1 MINSIITFSI
11 RNKLVI
17 GLFVLGLIFW
27 GGYSLRQLPIDA
39 LPDITSNQVQVITQS
54 PALATSEVE
63 KFITYPLEI
72 SLRTIPNVKD
82 IRSVSRMGLSII
94 TVVFEDE
101 VATEVT
107 RQQVAEKLKAAE
119 PYLLQ
124 GAGVPE
130 MAPITT
136 GLGEFFQY
144 TLEVDPAFK
153 DQYSLA
159 DLRTYQDWLIKRQL
173 LGIKGVVEVSS
184 FGGDLKQYEVAVNPE
199 RLRAM
204 NVSVNQ
210 VFKAIQINNSNSGG
224 SYLEKGTDAY
234 FIRSEGMLTS
244 LEDIE
249 NTVVAQRGEAGLPIL
264 VKDVAKVGFGKAV
277 RYGAMTRNGEGEAVG
292 GVMLLLKGANANQVV
307 QDVKVQ
313 MEIIGKTLPQGI
325 KIVPYLDRSV
335 LIGRSINTVEKNLIE
350 GGLIVVFILVLL
362 LGNWRA
368 GLIVASV
375 IPLCLLF
382 AFALMHIFGVS
393 ANLMSLGAIDFGLIV
408 DGAVIIVESII
419 HRLHSHRK
427 GEELSQQAMDEEV
440 GISAKAIFGSAAFG
454 VIIIL
459 IVYLPIMAL
468 GGIEGKMFRPMAQTV
483 SFAILGALILSLTY
497 VPMMSALFLDK
508 KISHEITIADRI
520 MGFLYRGYQPI
531 IHWALQQRKWV
542 VIGAFG
548 LFSASIALFMTLGG
562 EFIPE
567 LNEGDFA
574 VETLLPTNASL
585 SQSIKVNTAAQAML
599 LKKFPTEIKQV
610 VSRIGASEIPTDPMG
625 INSCDLIIQLKD
637 PSEWKNAETMEE
649 LEEKM
654 DAALDVYPEVNFEFT
669 QPIQMRFNELIA
681 GVKSDIAVKIFGED
695 LQELFDHAT
704 EASRYIR
711 SIDGVGDIKVQQIDG
726 IPQLVVKYNRVKMA
740 QYGLNVNEVNSAIKM
755 TFAGE
760 TAGIVMEGEKRF
772 DLVIRMD
779 SVHRQDI
786 QNLRE
791 LYIDLPSGSQI
802 PLQEVADVNYEN
814 APLEISRDNTHRRIT
829 IGINV
834 RGRDVESV
842 VADIQKAMKDK
853 IVLPAGYYVTYGGTF
868 ENLQAAKSRLA
879 LVVPIALAL
888 IFILLFFT
896 FQSFLEASIIYLA
909 IPLSA
914 IGGVVALWLRGM
926 PFSVSAGIGFIA
938 LFGVAVLN
946 GIVLLS
952 YFKQLADEGLGVE
965 ERLKKGLE
973 LRFRPVIMTAAVAS
987 LGFLP
992 MALSHSPGA
1001 EVQRPLA
1008 TVVIG
1013 GLITATF
1020 LTLVVIPVVYSLVMG
1035 RREQKLKA
1043 KGLGMIVL
1051 FILMSF
1057 SSTAS
1062 GLRTPDFGLSTSDYR
1077 LVTSDSRLSTKSRSD
1092 DPLTKSNSDDSPIST
1107 LYSPLSTLSLK
1118 ACLAQASQKNAL
1130 LATGLAD
1137 VKTAEA
1143 FINSGKELPKGT
1155 VDAQYG
1161 KTQTSTSQDYTLM
1174 FSQSIPWPTLLKAQ
1188 VKALTSAKV
1197 MSEKRLKI
1205 TQNLVASSVK
1215 FYYYQI
1221 LAQQKNLQFLASQD
1235 SLYTQM
1241 KRAATIKFEQGETN
1255 RLELM
1260 AAETRL
1266 REFQQKRIALEA
1278 DQKTAYQNLAYW
1290 INEPGE
1296 FEIEGKESLA
1306 MESGATG
1313 LDLSKNPTIEL
1324 LAEQVEHGKLLT
1336 AVERERLKPDV
1347 RIGMTNQSIENVGGQ
1362 NFIQAGLAIPIFGKG
1377 QKAKIASAKL
1387 QEEAFISQKIQAESA
1402 LQTDYKNAEAAV
1414 AKYRASLAYYTATA
1428 LPQAALLEKTALKS
1442 YQQGEIEYVEMLQNT
1457 QQAWQIRESYIRE
1470 VNAYNQAIIT
1480 RQTLIGNE

>member
-1 MINSIITFSI
+1 MLNLKIMINSIINFSI
-11 RNKLVI
+11 RNKLVV

-27 GGYSLRQLPIDA
+27 GGYSLSKLPIDA

-82 IRSVSRMGLSII
+82 IRSISRMGLSII

-144 TLEVDPAFK
+144 SLVVDPAFK
-153 DQYSLA
+153 DQYSLS

-184 FGGDLKQYEVAVNPE
+184 FGGNVKQYEVAVDPE

-204 NVSVNQ
+204 NVSVNE

-249 NTVVAQRGEAGLPIL
+249 NTVVSQRGEAGLPIL

-277 RYGAMTRNGEGEAVG
+277 RYGAMTRNGEGESVG
-292 GVMLLLKGANANQVV
+292 AVMLLLKGANANQVV

-313 MEIIGKTLPQGI
+313 LDIIGKTLPQGI
-325 KIVPYLDRSV
+325 HIVPYLDRSV
-335 LIGRSINTVEKNLIE
+335 LIGRAINTVEKNLIE
-350 GGLIVVFILVLL
+350 GGLIVVFILILL

-375 IPLCLLF
+375 IPLSLLF
-382 AFALMHIFGVS
+382 AFVMMHIFGVS

-427 GEELSQQAMDEEV
+427 GEELSQHAMDEEV

-483 SFAILGALILSLTY
+483 SFAIFGALVLSLTY
-497 VPMMSALFLDK
+497 VPMMTALFLNK
-508 KISHEITIADRI
+508 KISHDLTIADRI

-531 IHWALQQRKWV
+531 IHWALKQRKA
-542 VIGAFG
+542 VILGAFG
-548 LFSASIALFMTLGG
+548 LFSASIVLFMTLGG

-574 VETLLPTNASL
+574 VETILPTNASL
-585 SQSIKVNTAAQAML
+585 SQSIKVNTAAQDML
-599 LKKFPTEIKQV
+599 LKKFPTEINQV

-637 PSEWKNAETMEE
+637 PSEWKNAKTMEE

-654 DAALDVYPEVNFEFT
+654 DKELDAFPEVSFEFT

-711 SIDGVGDIKVQQIDG
+711 KIDGVGDIKVQQIDG

-772 DLVIRMD
+772 DLVVRMD

-842 VADIQKAMKDK
+842 VADIQKVMKNK
-853 IVLPAGYYVTYGGTF
+853 ITLPAGYYVTYGGTF

-888 IFILLFFT
+888 IFVLLFFT
-896 FQSFLEASIIYLA
+896 FQSFLEAAIIYLA

-952 YFKQLADEGLGVE
+952 YFKQLSEEGLGVE

-1020 LTLVVIPVVYSLVMG
+1020 LTLVVIPVVYSIVMG
-1035 RREQKLKA
+1035 RREQKQKA

-1051 FILMSF
+1051 FILLSF
-1057 SSTAS
+1057 STFAVTKTKSTKS
-1062 GLRTPDFGLSTSDYR
+1062 LSDDPLTTTQSTKSHRDDP
-1077 LVTSDSRLSTKSRSD
+1077 LTKTQSTKSRSD
-1092 DPLTKSNSDDSPIST
+1092 DPR
-1107 LYSPLSTLSLK
+1107 LSLK
-1118 ACLAQASQKNAL
+1118 ACLERASTRNAL
-1130 LATGLAD
+1130 LATGIAD

-1143 FINSGKELPKGT
+1143 FINSGKELPKST

-1161 KTQTSTSQDYTLM
+1161 KTQTSSSQDYTLM
-1174 FSQSIPWPTLLKAQ
+1174 ASQSIPWPTLLRAQ

-1197 MSEKRLKI
+1197 LSEKRLKI

-1221 LAQQKNLQFLASQD
+1221 LAQQKNLYFLQSQD

-1241 KRAATIKFEQGETN
+1241 KRAATIKFQQGETN

-1266 REFQQKRIALEA
+1266 REFQQKRIALES

-1290 INEPGE
+1290 INEPEE
-1296 FEIEGKESLA
+1296 FEIEGKESLT
-1306 MESGATG
+1306 MESGMNG
-1313 LDLSKNPTIEL
+1313 FDLSKNPTIEL
-1324 LAEQVEHGKLLT
+1324 LAEQVQHGKLLT
-1336 AVERERLKPDV
+1336 AVEQERLKPDL
-1347 RIGMTNQSIENVGGQ
+1347 RFGITSQSIEKVGGQ
-1362 NFIQAGLAIPIFGKG
+1362 NFVQAGLAIPIFMKG

-1387 QEEAFISQKIQAESA
+1387 QEEAFVSQKIQTESA

-1414 AKYRASLAYYTATA
+1414 AKYQASLVYYTTTA

-1457 QQAWQIRESYIRE
+1457 QQAWQIRESYIQE

-1480 RQTLIGNE
+1480 RQTIIGNE

>member
-1 MINSIITFSI
+1 MLNFKIMINSIISFSI
-11 RNKLVI
+11 RNKLVV
-17 GLFVLGLIFW
+17 GLFVLGLVFW
-27 GGYSLRQLPIDA
+27 GGYSLSKLPIDA

-184 FGGDLKQYEVAVNPE
+184 FGGNLKQYEVAVNPE

-249 NTVVAQRGEAGLPIL
+249 NTVVSSRGEAGLPIL

-313 MEIIGKTLPQGI
+313 LEIIGKTLPQGI
-325 KIVPYLDRSV
+325 HIVPYLDRSV
-335 LIGRSINTVEKNLIE
+335 LIGRAINTVEKNLIE

-362 LGNWRA
+362 LGNLRA

-427 GEELSQQAMDEEV
+427 GEELSQHAMDEEV

-497 VPMMSALFLDK
+497 VPMMSALFLSK

-520 MGFLYRGYQPI
+520 MGFLYGKYQPM
-531 IHWALQQRKWV
+531 IHWALQHKKGV
-542 VIGAFG
+542 ALGAFA
-548 LFSASIALFMTLGG
+548 LFTASIGLFMTLGG

-585 SQSIKVNTAAQAML
+585 SQSIQVNTAAQAML
-599 LKKFPTEIKQV
+599 MKQFPSEIKQV

-649 LEEKM
+649 LEAKM

-695 LQELFDHAT
+695 LQQLFDHAT

-711 SIDGVGDIKVQQIDG
+711 QIDGVGDIKVQQIDG

-740 QYGLNVNEVNSAIKM
+740 RYGLNVNEVNAAIKM

-772 DLVIRMD
+772 DLVVRMD

-791 LYIDLPSGSQI
+791 LYVDLPSGSQI
-802 PLQEVADVNYEN
+802 PLQEVADVSYEN

-842 VADIQKAMKDK
+842 VADIQKVMKDK

-888 IFILLFFT
+888 IFVLLFFT
-896 FQSFLEASIIYLA
+896 FQSFLEAAIIYLA

-914 IGGVVALWLRGM
+914 IGGIVALWLRGM

-952 YFKQLADEGLGVE
+952 FFKQLAEEGLSVE

-1020 LTLVVIPVVYSLVMG
+1020 LTLVVIPVVYSIVMG
-1035 RREQKLKA
+1035 RREAKLKA
-1043 KGLGMIVL
+1043 KGLGMIAL
-1051 FILMSF
+1051 FMFLSF
-1057 SSTAS
+1057 STFAVTKSQ
-1062 GLRTPDFGLSTSDYR
+1062 SDDP
-1077 LVTSDSRLSTKSRSD
+1077 LTKTKSTKSRSD
-1092 DPLTKSNSDDSPIST
+1092 DTR
-1107 LYSPLSTLSLK
+1107 LSLK
-1118 ACLAQASQKNAL
+1118 SCLTLASTRNAL

-1161 KTQTSTSQDYTLM
+1161 KTQTYYSQDYTVM
-1174 FSQSIPWPTLLKAQ
+1174 ASQSIPWPTLLKAQ
-1188 VKALTSAKV
+1188 VKSLTSAKV
-1197 MSEKRLKI
+1197 LSEKRLKI

-1221 LAQQKNLQFLASQD
+1221 LAQQKTAQFLASQD

-1241 KRAATIKFEQGETN
+1241 KRAATIKFQQGETN

-1296 FEIEGKESLA
+1296 FEIEG
-1306 MESGATG
+1306 MESVTMESNATG
-1313 LDLSKNPTIEL
+1313 FDLSKNPTIEL

-1336 AVERERLKPDV
+1336 AVERERLKPDL
-1347 RIGMTNQSIENVGGQ
+1347 RIGVTTQSIENVGGQ
-1362 NFIQAGLAIPIFGKG
+1362 NFVQAGLAIPIFMKG

-1387 QEEAFISQKIQAESA
+1387 QEEAFLSQKIQTESA

-1414 AKYRASLAYYTATA
+1414 AKFRASLAYYTSTA

-1457 QQAWQIRESYIRE
+1457 QQAWQIRESYIME

>member
-1 MINSIITFSI
+1 
-11 RNKLVI
+11 
-17 GLFVLGLIFW
+17 
-27 GGYSLRQLPIDA
+27 
-39 LPDITSNQVQVITQS
+39 
-54 PALATSEVE
+54 
-63 KFITYPLEI
+63 
-72 SLRTIPNVKD
+72 
-82 IRSVSRMGLSII
+82 
-94 TVVFEDE
+94 
-101 VATEVT
+101 
-107 RQQVAEKLKAAE
+107 
-119 PYLLQ
+119 
-124 GAGVPE
+124 
-130 MAPITT
+130 
-136 GLGEFFQY
+136 
-144 TLEVDPAFK
+144 
-153 DQYSLA
+153 
-159 DLRTYQDWLIKRQL
+159 
-173 LGIKGVVEVSS
+173 
-184 FGGDLKQYEVAVNPE
+184 
-199 RLRAM
+199 
-204 NVSVNQ
+204 
-210 VFKAIQINNSNSGG
+210 
-224 SYLEKGTDAY
+224 
-234 FIRSEGMLTS
+234 
-244 LEDIE
+244 
-249 NTVVAQRGEAGLPIL
+249 
-264 VKDVAKVGFGKAV
+264 
-277 RYGAMTRNGEGEAVG
+277 
-292 GVMLLLKGANANQVV
+292 
-307 QDVKVQ
+307 
-313 MEIIGKTLPQGI
+313 LPQGI

-427 GEELSQQAMDEEV
+427 GEELSQEAMDEEV

-497 VPMMSALFLDK
+497 VPMMSALFLSK

-542 VIGAFG
+542 VIGAFS

-654 DAALDVYPEVNFEFT
+654 DKELDAFPEVSFEFT

-711 SIDGVGDIKVQQIDG
+711 NIDGVGDIKVQQIDG

-842 VADIQKAMKDK
+842 VADIQKVMKNK
-853 IVLPAGYYVTYGGTF
+853 ITLPAGYYVTYGGTF

-1043 KGLGMIVL
+1043 KGLGMIML

-1057 SSTAS
+1057 SSFAA
-1062 GLRTPDFGLSTSDYR
+1062 
-1077 LVTSDSRLSTKSRSD
+1077 TKSHG
-1092 DPLTKSNSDDSPIST
+1092 DDSPIST

-1137 VKTAEA
+1137 IKTAEA

-1155 VDAQYG
+1155 VDGQYG

-1205 TQNLVASSVK
+1205 TQNLVVSSVK

-1221 LAQQKNLQFLASQD
+1221 LAQQKNLEFLASQD

-1241 KRAATIKFEQGETN
+1241 KRAATIKFQQGETN

-1266 REFQQKRIALEA
+1266 REFQQKRIALES

-1347 RIGMTNQSIENVGGQ
+1347 RIGVTNQSIENVGGQ
-1362 NFIQAGLAIPIFGKG
+1362 NFVQAGLAIPIFGKG

-1457 QQAWQIRESYIRE
+1457 QQAWQIRESYIQE

>member
-1 MINSIITFSI
+1 MINSIISFSI
-11 RNKLVI
+11 RNKLVV
-17 GLFVLGLIFW
+17 GLFVLGLVFW
-27 GGYSLRQLPIDA
+27 GGYSLSKLPIDA

-144 TLEVDPAFK
+144 TLVVDPAFK

-184 FGGDLKQYEVAVNPE
+184 FGGNLKQYEIAVNPE

-204 NVSVNQ
+204 NVSVND
-210 VFKAIQINNSNSGG
+210 VFKAVSTNNSNSGG

-249 NTVVAQRGEAGLPIL
+249 NTVVSSRGEAGLPIL

-325 KIVPYLDRSV
+325 HIVPYLDRSV
-335 LIGRSINTVEKNLIE
+335 LIGRAINTVEKNLIE
-350 GGLIVVFILVLL
+350 GGLIVVFILILL

-427 GEELSQQAMDEEV
+427 GEELSQDAMDEEV
-440 GISAKAIFGSAAFG
+440 GISAKAIFSSAAFG

-497 VPMMSALFLDK
+497 VPMMSALFLSK
-508 KISHEITIADRI
+508 KISHEVTIADRI
-520 MGFLYRGYQPI
+520 MGFLYGKYQPI
-531 IHWALQQRKWV
+531 IHWALKQRKWV

-548 LFSASIALFMTLGG
+548 LFSASIALFMSLGG

-599 LKKFPTEIKQV
+599 MKKFPTEIKQV

-654 DAALDVYPEVNFEFT
+654 DKALDVYPEVNFEFT

-711 SIDGVGDIKVQQIDG
+711 SIEGVGDIKVQQIDG

-740 QYGLNVNEVNSAIKM
+740 RYGLNVNEVNSAIKM

-772 DLVIRMD
+772 DLVVRMD

-802 PLQEVADVNYEN
+802 PLQEVAEVNYEN

-842 VADIQKAMKDK
+842 VADIQKVMNKK
-853 IVLPAGYYVTYGGTF
+853 ITLPAGYYVTYGGTF

-888 IFILLFFT
+888 IFVLLFFT
-896 FQSFLEASIIYLA
+896 FQSFVEASIIYLA

-914 IGGVVALWLRGM
+914 IGGIVALWLRGM

-952 YFKQLADEGLGVE
+952 FFKQLADEGLSVE

-1020 LTLVVIPVVYSLVMG
+1020 LTLVVIPVVYSIVMG
-1035 RREQKLKA
+1035 RKEAKLNA
-1043 KGLGMIVL
+1043 KGLGMIMML
-1051 FILMSF
+1051 IFLSF
-1057 SSTAS
+1057 STFA
-1062 GLRTPDFGLSTSDYR
+1062 
-1077 LVTSDSRLSTKSRSD
+1077 VTKTQSTKSRSD
-1092 DPLTKSNSDDSPIST
+1092 DQLTKTQSTKSHSDDPR
-1107 LYSPLSTLSLK
+1107 LSLK
-1118 ACLAQASQKNAL
+1118 TCLSLASTRNAL
-1130 LATGLAD
+1130 LASGIAD

-1143 FINSGKELPKGT
+1143 FINSGMELPKGT

-1161 KTQTSTSQDYTLM
+1161 KTQTYYSQDYTVM
-1174 FSQSIPWPTLLKAQ
+1174 ASQSIPWPTLLKAQ

-1197 MSEKRLKI
+1197 LSEKRLKI

-1241 KRAATIKFEQGETN
+1241 KRAATIKFQQGETN

-1296 FEIEGKESLA
+1296 FEIEGKESVT

-1313 LDLSKNPTIEL
+1313 FDLSKNPTIEL

-1347 RIGMTNQSIENVGGQ
+1347 RIGVTTQSIENVGGQ
-1362 NFIQAGLAIPIFGKG
+1362 NFVQAGLAIPLFMKG

-1387 QEEAFISQKIQAESA
+1387 QEEAYISQKIQTESA

-1414 AKYRASLAYYTATA
+1414 AKYRASLAYYTSTA

-1457 QQAWQIRESYIRE
+1457 QQAWQIRESYIQE

-1480 RQTLIGNE
+1480 RQTIIGNE

>member
-1 MINSIITFSI
+1 MLNFKIMIHSIINFSI
-11 RNKLVI
+11 RNKLVV

-72 SLRTIPNVKD
+72 SLRTIPNVKG

-144 TLEVDPAFK
+144 TLEIDPAFK

-184 FGGDLKQYEVAVNPE
+184 FGGNLKQYEVAVNPE

-204 NVSVNQ
+204 NVSVND
-210 VFKAIQINNSNSGG
+210 VFKAVSINNSNSGG

-249 NTVVAQRGEAGLPIL
+249 NTVVSSRGEAGLPIL

-277 RYGAMTRNGEGEAVG
+277 RYGAMTRNGQGEAVG

-313 MEIIGKTLPQGI
+313 LEIIGKTLPQGI
-325 KIVPYLDRSV
+325 HIVPYLDRSV
-335 LIGRSINTVEKNLIE
+335 LIGRAINTVEKNLIE
-350 GGLIVVFILVLL
+350 GGLIVVFILILL

-427 GEELSQQAMDEEV
+427 GQELSQHEMDEEV
-440 GISAKAIFGSAAFG
+440 GISAKAIFSSAAFG

-508 KISHEITIADRI
+508 KISHDVTIADRI

-531 IHWALQQRKWV
+531 IHWALKQRKWV

-548 LFSASIALFMTLGG
+548 LFSSSIALFMSLGG

-574 VETLLPTNASL
+574 VETILPTNASL
-585 SQSIKVNTAAQAML
+585 SQSIKVNNAAQAML
-599 LKKFPTEIKQV
+599 LKKFPTEINQV

-637 PSEWKNAETMEE
+637 PSVWKNAETMEE

-654 DAALDVYPEVNFEFT
+654 DKELDAFPEVSFEFT

-711 SIDGVGDIKVQQIDG
+711 NIDGVGDIKVQQIDG

-772 DLVIRMD
+772 DLVVRMD

-791 LYIDLPSGSQI
+791 LYIDLPSGTQI
-802 PLQEVADVNYEN
+802 PLQEVAEVSYEN

-842 VADIQKAMKDK
+842 VADIQKVMKNK
-853 IVLPAGYYVTYGGTF
+853 ITLPAGYYVTYGGTF

-888 IFILLFFT
+888 IFVLLFFT

-952 YFKQLADEGLGVE
+952 FFKQLANEGLGVE

-1020 LTLVVIPVVYSLVMG
+1020 LTLVVIPVVYSIVMG

-1051 FILMSF
+1051 FMLLSF
-1057 SSTAS
+1057 AS
-1062 GLRTPDFGLSTSDYR
+1062 FA
-1077 LVTSDSRLSTKSRSD
+1077 K
-1092 DPLTKSNSDDSPIST
+1092 NPIST
-1107 LYSPLSTLSLK
+1107 LYSPISSLNSTSDYRLATMPRSDDPLTTDYCILSTAGSARLSLK
-1118 ACLAQASQKNAL
+1118 ACLERASTRNAL
-1130 LATGLAD
+1130 LATGIAE
-1137 VKTAEA
+1137 VRTAEA

-1155 VDAQYG
+1155 VDGQYG

-1221 LAQQKNLQFLASQD
+1221 LAQQKNLEFLASQD

-1241 KRAATIKFEQGETN
+1241 KRAATIKFQQGETN

-1306 MESGATG
+1306 MESGVAG

-1362 NFIQAGLAIPIFGKG
+1362 NFVQAGLAIPIFGKG

-1387 QEEAFISQKIQAESA
+1387 QEEAFVSQKIQAESA
-1402 LQTDYKNAEAAV
+1402 LKTDYKNAEAAV
-1414 AKYRASLAYYTATA
+1414 AKYRASLAYYTSTA
-1428 LPQAALLEKTALKS
+1428 LPQAILLEKTALKS

-1457 QQAWQIRESYIRE
+1457 QQAWQIRESYIQE

-1480 RQTLIGNE
+1480 RQTIIGNE

>member
-1 MINSIITFSI
+1 MINSIISFSI
-11 RNKLVI
+11 RNKLVV

-27 GGYSLRQLPIDA
+27 GGYSLSKLPIDA

-82 IRSVSRMGLSII
+82 IRSISRMGLSII

-144 TLEVDPAFK
+144 SLVVDPTFK
-153 DQYSLA
+153 DQYSLS

-184 FGGDLKQYEVAVNPE
+184 FGGNVKQYEVAVDPE

-204 NVSVNQ
+204 NMSVND

-249 NTVVAQRGEAGLPIL
+249 NTVVSQRGEAGLPIL
-264 VKDVAKVGFGKAV
+264 VRDVAKVGFGKAV
-277 RYGAMTRNGEGEAVG
+277 RYGAMTRNGEGESVG
-292 GVMLLLKGANANQVV
+292 AVMLLLKGANANQVV

-313 MEIIGKTLPQGI
+313 LDIIGKTLPQGI
-325 KIVPYLDRSV
+325 HIVPYLDRSV
-335 LIGRSINTVEKNLIE
+335 LIGRAINTVEKNLIE
-350 GGLIVVFILVLL
+350 GGLIVLFILILL

-375 IPLCLLF
+375 IPLSLLF
-382 AFALMHIFGVS
+382 AFAMMHIFGVS

-427 GEELSQQAMDEEV
+427 GEELSQHAMDEEV

-483 SFAILGALILSLTY
+483 SFAIFGALLLSLTY
-497 VPMMSALFLDK
+497 VPMMSALLLNK
-508 KISHEITIADRI
+508 KISHELTIADRI

-531 IHWALQQRKWV
+531 IHWALKQRKSV
-542 VIGAFG
+542 IIGAFG
-548 LFSASIALFMTLGG
+548 LFVASGALFMTLGG

-574 VETLLPTNASL
+574 VETILPTNASL

-637 PSEWKNAETMEE
+637 PSEWKNAKTMEE

-654 DAALDVYPEVNFEFT
+654 DKELDAFPEVNFEFT

-711 SIDGVGDIKVQQIDG
+711 QIDGVGDIKVQQIDG

-772 DLVIRMD
+772 DLVVRMD

-802 PLQEVADVNYEN
+802 PLQEVADVSYEN

-842 VADIQKAMKDK
+842 VADIQKVMKNK
-853 IVLPAGYYVTYGGTF
+853 ITLPAGYYVTYGGTF

-888 IFILLFFT
+888 IFVLLFFT
-896 FQSFLEASIIYLA
+896 FQSFLEAAIIYLA

-952 YFKQLADEGLGVE
+952 YFKQLAQEGLGVE

-1020 LTLVVIPVVYSLVMG
+1020 LTLVVIPVVYSIVMG
-1035 RREQKLKA
+1035 RREKMLKA

-1051 FILMSF
+1051 FILLSF
-1057 SSTAS
+1057 
-1062 GLRTPDFGLSTSDYR
+1062 TSFA
-1077 LVTSDSRLSTKSRSD
+1077 VTKSHRDDSLTKPEATKTQSTKSRSD
-1092 DPLTKSNSDDSPIST
+1092 DPSLR
-1107 LYSPLSTLSLK
+1107 TLSLRT
-1118 ACLAQASQKNAL
+1118 CLAQASTRNAL
-1130 LATGLAD
+1130 LATGIAD
-1137 VKTAEA
+1137 IKTAEA
-1143 FINSGKELPKGT
+1143 FINSGKELPKST

-1161 KTQTSTSQDYTLM
+1161 KTQTSSSQDYTLM
-1174 FSQSIPWPTLLKAQ
+1174 ASQSIPWPSLLRAQ

-1197 MSEKRLKI
+1197 ISEKRLKI

-1221 LAQQKNLQFLASQD
+1221 LAQQKNLYFLQAQD

-1241 KRAATIKFEQGETN
+1241 KRAATIKFQQGETN

-1278 DQKTAYQNLAYW
+1278 DQKMAYQNLAYW
-1290 INEPGE
+1290 INEPSE
-1296 FEIEGKESLA
+1296 FEIEGKESLT
-1306 MESGATG
+1306 MESSAAG

-1324 LAEQVEHGKLLT
+1324 LAEQVQHGKLLT
-1336 AVERERLKPDV
+1336 AVEQERLKPDL
-1347 RIGMTNQSIENVGGQ
+1347 RFGITSQSIEKVGGQ
-1362 NFIQAGLAIPIFGKG
+1362 NFVQAGLAIPIFMKG

-1387 QEEAFISQKIQAESA
+1387 QEEAFVSQKIQTESA
-1402 LQTDYKNAEAAV
+1402 IQTDYKNAEAAV
-1414 AKYRASLAYYTATA
+1414 AKYRASLVYFTTTA

-1457 QQAWQIRESYIRE
+1457 QQAWQIRESYIQE

-1480 RQTLIGNE
+1480 RQTIIGNE

>member
-1 MINSIITFSI
+1 MLNFKIMINSIISFSI
-11 RNKLVI
+11 CNKLVV
-17 GLFVLGLIFW
+17 GLFVLGLVFW
-27 GGYSLRQLPIDA
+27 GGYSLSKLPIDA

-144 TLEVDPAFK
+144 TLVVDPAFK

-184 FGGDLKQYEVAVNPE
+184 FGGNLKQYEIAVNPE

-204 NVSVNQ
+204 NVSVND
-210 VFKAIQINNSNSGG
+210 VFKAVSINNSNSGG

-249 NTVVAQRGEAGLPIL
+249 NTVVSQRGEAGLPIL

-307 QDVKVQ
+307 QDVKAQ
-313 MEIIGKTLPQGI
+313 MDIIGKTLPQGI

-335 LIGRSINTVEKNLIE
+335 LIGRAINTVEKNLIE

-362 LGNWRA
+362 LGNLRA

-427 GEELSQQAMDEEV
+427 GEELSQQSMDEEV

-497 VPMMSALFLDK
+497 VPMMSALFLSK
-508 KISHEITIADRI
+508 KISHEVTIADRI
-520 MGFLYRGYQPI
+520 MGFLYGKYQPI
-531 IHWALQQRKWV
+531 IHFALKQRKWV

-548 LFSASIALFMTLGG
+548 LFSASIALFMSLGG

-599 LKKFPTEIKQV
+599 MKKFPTEINQV

-654 DAALDVYPEVNFEFT
+654 DKALDVYPEVNFEFT

-711 SIDGVGDIKVQQIDG
+711 SIEGVGDIKVQQIDG

-772 DLVIRMD
+772 DLVVKMD

-802 PLQEVADVNYEN
+802 PLQEVAEVAYEN

-842 VADIQKAMKDK
+842 VADIQKVMKNK
-853 IVLPAGYYVTYGGTF
+853 ITLPAGYYVTYGGTF

-888 IFILLFFT
+888 IFVLLFFT
-896 FQSFLEASIIYLA
+896 FQSFLEAAIIYLA

-952 YFKQLADEGLGVE
+952 FFKQLANEGLGVE

-1020 LTLVVIPVVYSLVMG
+1020 LTLVVIPVVYSIVMG
-1035 RREQKLKA
+1035 RRESKLKA
-1043 KGLGMIVL
+1043 KGLGMIAL
-1051 FILMSF
+1051 FILLSF
-1057 SSTAS
+1057 ASFAKNPISTLHSPISS
-1062 GLRTPDFGLSTSDYR
+1062 LNSTSDYR
-1077 LVTSDSRLSTKSRSD
+1077 LATKSRSD
-1092 DPLTKSNSDDSPIST
+1092 DSR
-1107 LYSPLSTLSLK
+1107 LSLK
-1118 ACLAQASQKNAL
+1118 ACLARASQKNAL
-1130 LATGLAD
+1130 LATGIAD

-1161 KTQTSTSQDYTLM
+1161 KTQTFSSQDYTVM
-1174 FSQSIPWPTLLKAQ
+1174 ASQSIPWPTLLKAQ

-1197 MSEKRLKI
+1197 LSEKRLKI

-1221 LAQQKNLQFLASQD
+1221 LAQQKNLVFLASQD
-1235 SLYTQM
+1235 SLYSQM
-1241 KRAATIKFEQGETN
+1241 KRAATIKFQQGETN

-1260 AAETRL
+1260 AAEARL
-1266 REFQQKRIALEA
+1266 REFQQKKIALEA

-1296 FEIEGKESLA
+1296 FTIEGLEPLT
-1306 MESGATG
+1306 MESGIAAF
-1313 LDLSKNPTIEL
+1313 DPAKNPTIEL

-1347 RIGMTNQSIENVGGQ
+1347 RIGVTTQSIENVGGQ
-1362 NFIQAGLAIPIFGKG
+1362 NFVQAGLAIPIFGKA

-1387 QEEAFISQKIQAESA
+1387 QEEAFVSQKIQTESA

-1414 AKYRASLAYYTATA
+1414 AKYRASLAYYTTTA
-1428 LPQAALLEKTALKS
+1428 LPQAILLEKTALKS

-1457 QQAWQIRESYIRE
+1457 QQAWQIRESYLQE

-1480 RQTLIGNE
+1480 RQTIIGNE

>member
-1 MINSIITFSI
+1 MINSIISFSI
-11 RNKLVI
+11 RNKLVV
-17 GLFVLGLIFW
+17 GLFVLGLVFW

-94 TVVFEDE
+94 TVVFEDD

-144 TLEVDPAFK
+144 TLEIDPAFK

-184 FGGDLKQYEVAVNPE
+184 FGGNLKQYEVAVNPE

-204 NVSVNQ
+204 NVSVND
-210 VFKAIQINNSNSGG
+210 VFKAVSINNSNSGG

-249 NTVVAQRGEAGLPIL
+249 NTVVSSRGEAGLPIL

-325 KIVPYLDRSV
+325 HIVPYLDRSV
-335 LIGRSINTVEKNLIE
+335 LIGRAINTVEKNLIE
-350 GGLIVVFILVLL
+350 GGLIVVFILILL

-427 GEELSQQAMDEEV
+427 GEELSQHEMDEEV
-440 GISAKAIFGSAAFG
+440 GISAKAIFSSAAFG

-497 VPMMSALFLDK
+497 VPMMSALFLSK
-508 KISHEITIADRI
+508 KISHDVTIADRI

-531 IHWALQQRKWV
+531 IHWALKKRKWV

-548 LFSASIALFMTLGG
+548 LFSSSIALFMSMGG

-574 VETLLPTNASL
+574 VETILPTNASL
-585 SQSIKVNTAAQAML
+585 SQSIKVNNAAQAML
-599 LKKFPTEIKQV
+599 LKKFPTEINQV

-654 DAALDVYPEVNFEFT
+654 DKELDAFPEVSFEFT

-711 SIDGVGDIKVQQIDG
+711 SIEGVGDIKVQQIEG

-740 QYGLNVNEVNSAIKM
+740 QYGLNVNEVNAAIKM

-772 DLVIRMD
+772 DLVVRMD

-802 PLQEVADVNYEN
+802 PLQEVAEVSYEN

-842 VADIQKAMKDK
+842 VADIQKVMKNK
-853 IVLPAGYYVTYGGTF
+853 ITLPAGYYVTYGGTF

-888 IFILLFFT
+888 IFVLLFFT

-914 IGGVVALWLRGM
+914 IGGVVALWVRGM

-952 YFKQLADEGLGVE
+952 FFKQLANEGLGVE

-992 MALSHSPGA
+992 MALSQSPGA

-1020 LTLVVIPVVYSLVMG
+1020 LTLVVIPVVYSIVMG

-1043 KGLGMIVL
+1043 KGLGMIVMFML
-1051 FILMSF
+1051 LSF
-1057 SSTAS
+1057 STFA
-1062 GLRTPDFGLSTSDYR
+1062 
-1077 LVTSDSRLSTKSRSD
+1077 VTKSRSD
-1092 DPLTKSNSDDSPIST
+1092 DLLTKTKSTKSHSDDPR
-1107 LYSPLSTLSLK
+1107 LSLK
-1118 ACLAQASQKNAL
+1118 ACLSLASQKNAL

-1137 VKTAEA
+1137 VRTSEA

-1155 VDAQYG
+1155 VDGQYG

-1197 MSEKRLKI
+1197 LSEKRLKI
-1205 TQNLVASSVK
+1205 TQNLVVSSVK

-1221 LAQQKNLQFLASQD
+1221 LAQQKNLEFLASQD

-1241 KRAATIKFEQGETN
+1241 KRAAMIKFQQGETN

-1296 FEIEGKESLA
+1296 FEIEGKESLT
-1306 MESGATG
+1306 MESSVAG

-1336 AVERERLKPDV
+1336 AVERERLKPDI
-1347 RIGMTNQSIENVGGQ
+1347 RIGVTNQSIEKVGGQ
-1362 NFIQAGLAIPIFGKG
+1362 NFVQAGLAIPIFGKG

-1387 QEEAFISQKIQAESA
+1387 QEEAFVSQKIQTESA

-1414 AKYRASLAYYTATA
+1414 AKYRASLAYYTSTA
-1428 LPQAALLEKTALKS
+1428 LPQAILLEKTALKS

-1457 QQAWQIRESYIRE
+1457 QQAWQIRESYIQE

-1480 RQTLIGNE
+1480 RQTIIGNE

>member
-1 MINSIITFSI
+1 MINSIISFSI
-11 RNKLVI
+11 RNKLVV

-27 GGYSLRQLPIDA
+27 GGYSLSKLPIDA

-144 TLEVDPAFK
+144 TLEIDPAFK

-184 FGGDLKQYEVAVNPE
+184 FGGNLKQYEVAVNPE

-204 NVSVNQ
+204 NVSVNE

-249 NTVVAQRGEAGLPIL
+249 NTVVSQRGEAGLPIL

-335 LIGRSINTVEKNLIE
+335 LIGRAINTVEKNLIE

-362 LGNWRA
+362 LGNLRA

-427 GEELSQQAMDEEV
+427 GEELSQHAMDEEV

-497 VPMMSALFLDK
+497 VPMMSALFLSK
-508 KISHEITIADRI
+508 KISHKITIADRI
-520 MGFLYRGYQPI
+520 MGFLYGKYQPI
-531 IHWALQQRKWV
+531 IHWALKQRKWV

-548 LFSASIALFMTLGG
+548 LFSASIALFMSLGG

-599 LKKFPTEIKQV
+599 MKKFPTEIKQV

-649 LEEKM
+649 LEAKM
-654 DAALDVYPEVNFEFT
+654 DKALDVYPEVNFEFT

-695 LQELFDHAT
+695 LQQLFDHAT

-711 SIDGVGDIKVQQIDG
+711 QIDGVGDIKVQQIDG

-772 DLVIRMD
+772 DLVVRMD

-802 PLQEVADVNYEN
+802 PLQEVADVSYEN

-842 VADIQKAMKDK
+842 VADIQKVMKEK
-853 IVLPAGYYVTYGGTF
+853 VVLPAGYYVTYGGTF

-888 IFILLFFT
+888 IFVLLFFT
-896 FQSFLEASIIYLA
+896 FQSFLEAAIIYLA

-952 YFKQLADEGLGVE
+952 FFKQLADDGLSVE

-1020 LTLVVIPVVYSLVMG
+1020 LTLVVIPVVYSIVMG

-1051 FILMSF
+1051 FILLSFTSF
-1057 SSTAS
+1057 SS
-1062 GLRTPDFGLSTSDYR
+1062 GLRTSDFGLVSSGLR
-1077 LVTSDSRLSTKSRSD
+1077 
-1092 DPLTKSNSDDSPIST
+1092 
-1107 LYSPLSTLSLK
+1107 TLSLRT
-1118 ACLAQASQKNAL
+1118 CLSQASSRNAL

-1143 FINSGKELPKGT
+1143 FIQSGKELPKGT

-1161 KTQTSTSQDYTLM
+1161 KTQTYYSQDYTVM
-1174 FSQSIPWPTLLKAQ
+1174 ASQSIPWPTLLKAQ
-1188 VKALTSAKV
+1188 VKSLTSAKV

-1221 LAQQKNLQFLASQD
+1221 LAQQKNLAFLASQD

-1241 KRAATIKFEQGETN
+1241 KRAATIKFQQGETN

-1296 FEIEGKESLA
+1296 FEIEGKESLT
-1306 MESGATG
+1306 MESGAAG

-1336 AVERERLKPDV
+1336 AVEIERLKPDL
-1347 RIGMTNQSIENVGGQ
+1347 RIGVTTQSIENVGGQ
-1362 NFIQAGLAIPIFGKG
+1362 NFVQAGLAIPIFGKG

-1387 QEEAFISQKIQAESA
+1387 QEEAFVSQKIQAESA

-1414 AKYRASLAYYTATA
+1414 AKYRASLAYYASTA
-1428 LPQAALLEKTALKS
+1428 LPQAVLLEKTALKS

-1457 QQAWQIRESYIRE
+1457 QQAWQIRESYIQE

>member
-1 MINSIITFSI
+1 
-11 RNKLVI
+11 
-17 GLFVLGLIFW
+17 
-27 GGYSLRQLPIDA
+27 
-39 LPDITSNQVQVITQS
+39 
-54 PALATSEVE
+54 
-63 KFITYPLEI
+63 
-72 SLRTIPNVKD
+72 
-82 IRSVSRMGLSII
+82 
-94 TVVFEDE
+94 
-101 VATEVT
+101 
-107 RQQVAEKLKAAE
+107 
-119 PYLLQ
+119 
-124 GAGVPE
+124 
-130 MAPITT
+130 
-136 GLGEFFQY
+136 
-144 TLEVDPAFK
+144 
-153 DQYSLA
+153 
-159 DLRTYQDWLIKRQL
+159 
-173 LGIKGVVEVSS
+173 
-184 FGGDLKQYEVAVNPE
+184 
-199 RLRAM
+199 
-204 NVSVNQ
+204 
-210 VFKAIQINNSNSGG
+210 
-224 SYLEKGTDAY
+224 
-234 FIRSEGMLTS
+234 
-244 LEDIE
+244 
-249 NTVVAQRGEAGLPIL
+249 
-264 VKDVAKVGFGKAV
+264 
-277 RYGAMTRNGEGEAVG
+277 
-292 GVMLLLKGANANQVV
+292 
-307 QDVKVQ
+307 
-313 MEIIGKTLPQGI
+313 
-325 KIVPYLDRSV
+325 
-335 LIGRSINTVEKNLIE
+335 
-350 GGLIVVFILVLL
+350 
-362 LGNWRA
+362 
-368 GLIVASV
+368 
-375 IPLCLLF
+375 
-382 AFALMHIFGVS
+382 
-393 ANLMSLGAIDFGLIV
+393 MSLGAIDFGLIV

-497 VPMMSALFLDK
+497 VPMMSALFLSK
-508 KISHEITIADRI
+508 KISHKITIADRI
-520 MGFLYRGYQPI
+520 MGFLYGKYQPI
-531 IHWALQQRKWV
+531 IHWALKQRKWV

-649 LEEKM
+649 LEAKM

-711 SIDGVGDIKVQQIDG
+711 QIDGVGDIKVQQIDG

-772 DLVIRMD
+772 DLVVRMD

-802 PLQEVADVNYEN
+802 PLQEVADVSYEN

-842 VADIQKAMKDK
+842 VADIQKVMKDK

-888 IFILLFFT
+888 IFVLLFFT
-896 FQSFLEASIIYLA
+896 FQSFLEAAIIYLA

-1020 LTLVVIPVVYSLVMG
+1020 LTLVVIPVVYSIVMG
-1035 RREQKLKA
+1035 RREQKLKV

-1051 FILMSF
+1051 FILLSFTSF
-1057 SSTAS
+1057 SSPLPT
-1062 GLRTPDFGLSTSDYR
+1062 DYC
-1077 LVTSDSRLSTKSRSD
+1077 
-1092 DPLTKSNSDDSPIST
+1092 
-1107 LYSPLSTLSLK
+1107 PLSTATAGSARLSLK
-1118 ACLAQASQKNAL
+1118 ACLSQASTRNAL

-1137 VKTAEA
+1137 IKTAEA
-1143 FINSGKELPKGT
+1143 FIQSGKELPKGT

-1161 KTQTSTSQDYTLM
+1161 KTQTYYSQDYTVM
-1174 FSQSIPWPTLLKAQ
+1174 ASQSIPWPTLLNAQ
-1188 VKALTSAKV
+1188 VKSLTSAKV

-1221 LAQQKNLQFLASQD
+1221 LAQQKNLTFLASQD

-1241 KRAATIKFEQGETN
+1241 KRAATIKFQQGETN

-1306 MESGATG
+1306 MESGLAG

-1336 AVERERLKPDV
+1336 AVERERLKPDL
-1347 RIGMTNQSIENVGGQ
+1347 RIGVTTQSIENVGGQ
-1362 NFIQAGLAIPIFGKG
+1362 NFVQAGLAIPIFGKG

-1387 QEEAFISQKIQAESA
+1387 QEEAFVSQKIQAESA

-1414 AKYRASLAYYTATA
+1414 EKYRASLAYYTATA

-1442 YQQGEIEYVEMLQNT
+1442 YQKGEIEYVEMLQNT
-1457 QQAWQIRESYIRE
+1457 QQAWQIRESYIQE

>member
-1 MINSIITFSI
+1 MLNFITMINSVISFSI
-11 RNKLVI
+11 RNKLVV
-17 GLFVLGLIFW
+17 GLFVLGLVFW
-27 GGYSLRQLPIDA
+27 GGYSLSKLPIDA

-107 RQQVAEKLKAAE
+107 RQQVAEKLRAAE

-144 TLEVDPAFK
+144 TLEIDPAFK

-159 DLRTYQDWLIKRQL
+159 DLRTYQDWMIKRQL

-184 FGGDLKQYEVAVNPE
+184 FGGNLKQYEVAIDPE

-210 VFKAIQINNSNSGG
+210 VFKAIQLNNSNSGG

-249 NTVVAQRGEAGLPIL
+249 NTVVSQRGEAGLPIL

-325 KIVPYLDRSV
+325 RIVPYLDRSV
-335 LIGRSINTVEKNLIE
+335 LIGRAINTVEKNLIE

-362 LGNWRA
+362 LGNLRA

-427 GEELSQQAMDEEV
+427 GEELSQHAMDEEV

-497 VPMMSALFLDK
+497 VPMMSALFLSK

-520 MGFLYRGYQPI
+520 MGFLYGKYQPI
-531 IHWALQQRKWV
+531 FNWALKQRKWV

-599 LKKFPTEIKQV
+599 MKKFPTEIKQV

-649 LEEKM
+649 LEAKM

-695 LQELFDHAT
+695 LQQLFDHAT

-711 SIDGVGDIKVQQIDG
+711 KIDGVGDIKVQQIDG

-772 DLVIRMD
+772 DLVVRMD
-779 SVHRQDI
+779 SVHRKDI

-802 PLQEVADVNYEN
+802 PLQEVAEVSYEN

-842 VADIQKAMKDK
+842 VADIQKVMKDK

-868 ENLQAAKSRLA
+868 ENLQVAKSRLA

-888 IFILLFFT
+888 IFVLLFFT
-896 FQSFLEASIIYLA
+896 FQSFLEAAIIYLA

-952 YFKQLADEGLGVE
+952 YFKQLADEGLSVE

-1013 GLITATF
+1013 GLISATF
-1020 LTLVVIPVVYSLVMG
+1020 LTLVVIPVVYSIVMG

-1051 FILMSF
+1051 FILLSF
-1057 SSTAS
+1057 SGTAS
-1062 GLRTPDFGLSTSDYR
+1062 GLRT
-1077 LVTSDSRLSTKSRSD
+1077 SDSRLVSSGLR
-1092 DPLTKSNSDDSPIST
+1092 
-1107 LYSPLSTLSLK
+1107 TLSLRT
-1118 ACLAQASQKNAL
+1118 CLSQASSRNAL

-1137 VKTAEA
+1137 IKTAEA
-1143 FINSGKELPKGT
+1143 FIQSGKELPKAS

-1161 KTQTSTSQDYTLM
+1161 KTQTYYSQDYTVM
-1174 FSQSIPWPTLLKAQ
+1174 ASQSIPWPTLLKAQ
-1188 VKALTSAKV
+1188 VKSLTSAKV

-1215 FYYYQI
+1215 YYYYLI
-1221 LAQQKNLQFLASQD
+1221 LAQQKNLAFLADQD

-1241 KRAATIKFEQGETN
+1241 KRAATIKFQQGETN

-1278 DQKTAYQNLAYW
+1278 DQKAAYQNLAYW

-1296 FEIEGKESLA
+1296 FEIEGKEPLT
-1306 MESGATG
+1306 MESGPAG
-1313 LDLSKNPTIEL
+1313 FDLTKNPTIEL

-1336 AVERERLKPDV
+1336 SVERERLKPDV
-1347 RIGMTNQSIENVGGQ
+1347 RIGVTTQSIENVGGQ
-1362 NFIQAGLAIPIFGKG
+1362 NFVQAGLAIPIFGKG

-1387 QEEAFISQKIQAESA
+1387 QEEAFVSQKIQTESA
-1402 LQTDYKNAEAAV
+1402 LQTDFKNAEAAV
-1414 AKYRASLAYYTATA
+1414 AKYRASLAYYTSTA

-1457 QQAWQIRESYIRE
+1457 QQAWQIRESYIQE

>member
-1 MINSIITFSI
+1 MINSIISFSI
-11 RNKLVI
+11 RNKLVV

-27 GGYSLRQLPIDA
+27 GGYSLSKLPIDA

-54 PALATSEVE
+54 PALAASEVE

-82 IRSVSRMGLSII
+82 IRSISRMGMSII

-124 GAGVPE
+124 GSGIPE
-130 MAPITT
+130 LAPITT

-144 TLEVDPAFK
+144 TLEVDPEFK

-159 DLRTYQDWLIKRQL
+159 DLRTYQDWIIKRQL

-184 FGGDLKQYEVAVNPE
+184 YGGHLKQYEVAVDPE

-204 NVSVNQ
+204 NVSVNE

-224 SYLEKGTDAY
+224 AYLEKGTDAY

-244 LEDIE
+244 LDDIE
-249 NTVVAQRGEAGLPIL
+249 NTVVSQRGEAGLPVL
-264 VKDVAKVGFGKAV
+264 VKDVAKVGFGKAI
-277 RYGAMTRNGEGEAVG
+277 RYGAMTRNGKGEAVG
-292 GVMLLLKGANANQVV
+292 AVMLLLKGANANQVV
-307 QDVKVQ
+307 QDVKAQ
-313 MEIIGKTLPQGI
+313 LEIIGKTLPQGVHV
-325 KIVPYLDRSV
+325 VPYLDRSV
-335 LIGRSINTVEKNLIE
+335 LIGRAINTVEKNLIE

-362 LGNWRA
+362 LGNLRA

-427 GEELSQQAMDEEV
+427 GEELSQHAMDEEV

-497 VPMMSALFLDK
+497 VPMMSALFLSK
-508 KISHEITIADRI
+508 KISHKITIADRI
-520 MGFLYRGYQPI
+520 MGFLYGKYQPM
-531 IHWALQQRKWV
+531 IHWALQHKKGV
-542 VIGAFG
+542 ALGAFA
-548 LFSASIALFMTLGG
+548 LFSASIGLFMTLGG

-574 VETLLPTNASL
+574 VETILPTNASL
-585 SQSIKVNTAAQAML
+585 SQSIKINSAAQAML
-599 LKKFPTEIKQV
+599 LKKFPTEVKQI

-625 INSCDLIIQLKD
+625 VNACDLIIQLKD

-649 LEEKM
+649 LEAKM

-711 SIDGVGDIKVQQIDG
+711 SIEGVGDIKVQQIDG

-772 DLVIRMD
+772 DLVVRMD

-802 PLQEVADVNYEN
+802 PLQEVADVSYEN

-842 VADIQKAMKDK
+842 VADIQKVMKDK

-888 IFILLFFT
+888 IFVLLFFT
-896 FQSFLEASIIYLA
+896 FQSFLEAAIIYLA

-914 IGGVVALWLRGM
+914 IGGIVALWLRGM

-952 YFKQLADEGLGVE
+952 FFKQLADEGLSVE

-1020 LTLVVIPVVYSLVMG
+1020 LTLVVIPVVYSIVMG
-1035 RREQKLKA
+1035 RREVKLKA
-1043 KGLGMIVL
+1043 KGLGMIAL
-1051 FILMSF
+1051 FMLLSF
-1057 SSTAS
+1057 STFA
-1062 GLRTPDFGLSTSDYR
+1062 
-1077 LVTSDSRLSTKSRSD
+1077 VTKTQSTKSRSD
-1092 DPLTKSNSDDSPIST
+1092 DTR
-1107 LYSPLSTLSLK
+1107 LSLK
-1118 ACLAQASQKNAL
+1118 SCLSLASQKNAL
-1130 LATGLAD
+1130 LATGIAD

-1161 KTQTSTSQDYTLM
+1161 KIQTNYSQDYTIM
-1174 FSQSIPWPTLLKAQ
+1174 ASQSIPWPTLLKAQ

-1197 MSEKRLKI
+1197 LSEKRLKI

-1221 LAQQKNLQFLASQD
+1221 LAQQKNLVFLASQD
-1235 SLYTQM
+1235 SLYSQM
-1241 KRAATIKFEQGETN
+1241 KRAATIKFQQGETN

-1266 REFQQKRIALEA
+1266 REFQQKRLSLEA

-1306 MESGATG
+1306 MESGVAG
-1313 LDLSKNPTIEL
+1313 LELSKNPTIEL
-1324 LAEQVEHGKLLT
+1324 LAQQIEQGKLLT
-1336 AVERERLKPDV
+1336 AVERERLKPDFRV
-1347 RIGMTNQSIENVGGQ
+1347 GVTTQSMDHVGGQ
-1362 NFIQAGLAIPIFGKG
+1362 NFIQAGLSIPIFMKG

-1457 QQAWQIRESYIRE
+1457 QQAWQIRESYIQE

>member
-1 MINSIITFSI
+1 MINSIISFSI
-11 RNKLVI
+11 RNKLVV

-27 GGYSLRQLPIDA
+27 GGYSLSKLPIDA

-144 TLEVDPAFK
+144 TLVVDPAFK

-184 FGGDLKQYEVAVNPE
+184 FGGNLKQYEVAIDPE

-204 NVSVNQ
+204 NVSVNE

-249 NTVVAQRGEAGLPIL
+249 NTVVSQRGEAGLPIL

-335 LIGRSINTVEKNLIE
+335 LIGRAINTVEKNLIE

-362 LGNWRA
+362 LGNLRA

-427 GEELSQQAMDEEV
+427 GEELSQHAMDEEV

-497 VPMMSALFLDK
+497 VPMMSALFLSK

-520 MGFLYRGYQPI
+520 MGFLYGKYQPI
-531 IHWALQQRKWV
+531 IHWALKQRKWV

-649 LEEKM
+649 LEAKM

-711 SIDGVGDIKVQQIDG
+711 QIDGVGDIKVQQIDG

-772 DLVIRMD
+772 DLVVRMD

-802 PLQEVADVNYEN
+802 PLQEVADVSYEN

-842 VADIQKAMKDK
+842 VADIQKVMKEK

-888 IFILLFFT
+888 IFVLLFFT
-896 FQSFLEASIIYLA
+896 FQSFLEAAIIYLA

-952 YFKQLADEGLGVE
+952 FFKQLADEGLSVE

-1020 LTLVVIPVVYSLVMG
+1020 LTLVVIPVVYSIVMG

-1062 GLRTPDFGLSTSDYR
+1062 GLASSGLR
-1077 LVTSDSRLSTKSRSD
+1077 TSDSGLVSSGLRTSD
-1092 DPLTKSNSDDSPIST
+1092 SGLISSG
-1107 LYSPLSTLSLK
+1107 LRTLSLRT
-1118 ACLAQASQKNAL
+1118 CLSLASTRNAL

-1143 FINSGKELPKGT
+1143 FIQSGKELPKGT

-1161 KTQTSTSQDYTLM
+1161 KTQTYYSQDYTVM
-1174 FSQSIPWPTLLKAQ
+1174 ASQSIPWPTLLKAQ
-1188 VKALTSAKV
+1188 VKSLTSAKV

-1221 LAQQKNLQFLASQD
+1221 LAQQKNLTFLASQD
-1235 SLYTQM
+1235 SLYTLM
-1241 KRAATIKFEQGETN
+1241 KRAATIKFQQGETN

-1306 MESGATG
+1306 MESGAAG

-1324 LAEQVEHGKLLT
+1324 LSEQVEHGKLMT
-1336 AVERERLKPDV
+1336 AVERERLKPDL
-1347 RIGMTNQSIENVGGQ
+1347 RIGLTTQSIENVGGQ
-1362 NFIQAGLAIPIFGKG
+1362 NFVQAGLAIPIFGKG

-1387 QEEAFISQKIQAESA
+1387 QEEAFVSQKIQAESA
-1402 LQTDYKNAEAAV
+1402 LQTDYKNAEAMV

-1457 QQAWQIRESYIRE
+1457 QQAWQIRESYIQE

>member
-1 MINSIITFSI
+1 MINSIISFSI
-11 RNKLVI
+11 RNKLVV

-27 GGYSLRQLPIDA
+27 GGYSLSKLPIDA

-94 TVVFEDE
+94 TVVFEDD

-144 TLEVDPAFK
+144 TLEIDPAFK

-184 FGGDLKQYEVAVNPE
+184 FGGNLKQYEVAVNPE

-204 NVSVNQ
+204 NVSVND
-210 VFKAIQINNSNSGG
+210 VFKAVSSNNSNSGG

-249 NTVVAQRGEAGLPIL
+249 NTVVSSRGEAGLPVL

-325 KIVPYLDRSV
+325 HIVPYLDRSV
-335 LIGRSINTVEKNLIE
+335 LIGRAINTVEKNLIE
-350 GGLIVVFILVLL
+350 GGLIVVFILILL

-427 GEELSQQAMDEEV
+427 GEELSQNAMDEEV
-440 GISAKAIFGSAAFG
+440 GISAKAIFSSAAFG

-497 VPMMSALFLDK
+497 VPMMSALFLSK
-508 KISHEITIADRI
+508 KISHEVTIADRI
-520 MGFLYRGYQPI
+520 MGFLYGKYQPI
-531 IHWALQQRKWV
+531 IHWALKQRKCV

-548 LFSASIALFMTLGG
+548 LFSASIALFMSLGG

-599 LKKFPTEIKQV
+599 MKKFPTEIKQV

-654 DAALDVYPEVNFEFT
+654 DKALDVYPEVNFEFT

-711 SIDGVGDIKVQQIDG
+711 SIEGVGDIKVQQIDG

-740 QYGLNVNEVNSAIKM
+740 RYGLNVNEVNSAIKM

-772 DLVIRMD
+772 DLVVRMD

-802 PLQEVADVNYEN
+802 PLQEVAEVNYEN

-842 VADIQKAMKDK
+842 VADIQKVMNKK
-853 IVLPAGYYVTYGGTF
+853 ITLPAGYYVTYGGTF

-888 IFILLFFT
+888 IFVLLFFT
-896 FQSFLEASIIYLA
+896 FQSFVEASIIYLA

-914 IGGVVALWLRGM
+914 IGGIVALWLRGM

-952 YFKQLADEGLGVE
+952 FFKQLADEGLSVE

-1020 LTLVVIPVVYSLVMG
+1020 LTLVVIPVVYSIVMG
-1035 RREQKLKA
+1035 RKEAKLNA
-1043 KGLGMIVL
+1043 KGLGMIMML
-1051 FILMSF
+1051 IFLSF
-1057 SSTAS
+1057 STFA
-1062 GLRTPDFGLSTSDYR
+1062 
-1077 LVTSDSRLSTKSRSD
+1077 VTKTQSTKSRSD
-1092 DPLTKSNSDDSPIST
+1092 DQLTKTQSTKSHSDDPR
-1107 LYSPLSTLSLK
+1107 LSLK
-1118 ACLAQASQKNAL
+1118 TCLSLASTRNAL
-1130 LATGLAD
+1130 LASGIAD

-1143 FINSGKELPKGT
+1143 FINSGMELPKGT

-1161 KTQTSTSQDYTLM
+1161 KTQTYYSQDYTVM
-1174 FSQSIPWPTLLKAQ
+1174 ASQSIPWPTLLKAQ

-1197 MSEKRLKI
+1197 LSEKRLKI

-1241 KRAATIKFEQGETN
+1241 KRAATIKFQQGETN
-1255 RLELM
+1255 SLELM

-1296 FEIEGKESLA
+1296 FEIEGKESVT
-1306 MESGATG
+1306 MESGATSF
-1313 LDLSKNPTIEL
+1313 DLSKNPTIEL
-1324 LAEQVEHGKLLT
+1324 LSEQVEHGKLLT

-1347 RIGMTNQSIENVGGQ
+1347 RIGVTTQSIENVGAQ
-1362 NFIQAGLAIPIFGKG
+1362 NFVQAGLAIPIFGKA

-1387 QEEAFISQKIQAESA
+1387 QEEAFLSQKIQTESA

-1414 AKYRASLAYYTATA
+1414 AKYRASLAYYTSTA

-1457 QQAWQIRESYIRE
+1457 QQAWQIRESYIQE

-1480 RQTLIGNE
+1480 RQTIIGNE

>member
-1 MINSIITFSI
+1 MINSIISFSI
-11 RNKLVI
+11 RNKLVV

-27 GGYSLRQLPIDA
+27 GGYSLSKLPIDA

-184 FGGDLKQYEVAVNPE
+184 FGGNLKQYEVAVNPE

-204 NVSVNQ
+204 NVSVNE

-249 NTVVAQRGEAGLPIL
+249 NTVVSQRGEAGLPIL

-335 LIGRSINTVEKNLIE
+335 LIGRAINTVEKNLIE

-362 LGNWRA
+362 LGNLRA

-497 VPMMSALFLDK
+497 VPMMSALFLSK

-520 MGFLYRGYQPI
+520 MGFLYRGYQPL
-531 IHWALQQRKWV
+531 IHWALKQRKWV

-574 VETLLPTNASL
+574 VETILPTNASL

-649 LEEKM
+649 LEAKM

-711 SIDGVGDIKVQQIDG
+711 QIDGVGDIKVQQIDG

-772 DLVIRMD
+772 DLVVRMD

-802 PLQEVADVNYEN
+802 PLQEVAEVNYEN

-842 VADIQKAMKDK
+842 VADIQKVMKNK
-853 IVLPAGYYVTYGGTF
+853 ITLPAGYYVTYGGTF

-888 IFILLFFT
+888 IFVLLFFT
-896 FQSFLEASIIYLA
+896 FQSFLEAAIIYLA

-952 YFKQLADEGLGVE
+952 YFKQLANEGLGVE

-1020 LTLVVIPVVYSLVMG
+1020 LTLVVIPVVYSIVMG

-1057 SSTAS
+1057 SSFAETKPEA
-1062 GLRTPDFGLSTSDYR
+1062 TKTQ
-1077 LVTSDSRLSTKSRSD
+1077 STKSRSD
-1092 DPLTKSNSDDSPIST
+1092 DPLTKSRSDDPR
-1107 LYSPLSTLSLK
+1107 LSLK
-1118 ACLAQASQKNAL
+1118 ACLSLASTRNAL

-1143 FINSGKELPKGT
+1143 LINSGKELPKGT

-1161 KTQTSTSQDYTLM
+1161 KTQTYYSQDFTVM
-1174 FSQSIPWPTLLKAQ
+1174 ASQSIPWPTLLKAQ
-1188 VKALTSAKV
+1188 VKSLTSAKV

-1221 LAQQKNLQFLASQD
+1221 LAQQKNLTFLASQD
-1235 SLYTQM
+1235 SLYTLM
-1241 KRAATIKFEQGETN
+1241 KRAATIKFQQGETN

-1296 FEIEGKESLA
+1296 FEIKGKESLA
-1306 MESGATG
+1306 MESGQAG

-1336 AVERERLKPDV
+1336 AVEIERLKPDL
-1347 RIGMTNQSIENVGGQ
+1347 RIGVTTQSIENVGGQ
-1362 NFIQAGLAIPIFGKG
+1362 NFVQAGLAIPIFGKG

-1387 QEEAFISQKIQAESA
+1387 QEEAFVSQKIQAESA

-1414 AKYRASLAYYTATA
+1414 AKYRASLAYYTSTA

-1457 QQAWQIRESYIRE
+1457 QQAWQIRESYIQE

>member
-1 MINSIITFSI
+1 
-11 RNKLVI
+11 
-17 GLFVLGLIFW
+17 
-27 GGYSLRQLPIDA
+27 
-39 LPDITSNQVQVITQS
+39 
-54 PALATSEVE
+54 
-63 KFITYPLEI
+63 
-72 SLRTIPNVKD
+72 
-82 IRSVSRMGLSII
+82 
-94 TVVFEDE
+94 
-101 VATEVT
+101 
-107 RQQVAEKLKAAE
+107 
-119 PYLLQ
+119 
-124 GAGVPE
+124 
-130 MAPITT
+130 
-136 GLGEFFQY
+136 
-144 TLEVDPAFK
+144 
-153 DQYSLA
+153 
-159 DLRTYQDWLIKRQL
+159 
-173 LGIKGVVEVSS
+173 
-184 FGGDLKQYEVAVNPE
+184 
-199 RLRAM
+199 
-204 NVSVNQ
+204 
-210 VFKAIQINNSNSGG
+210 
-224 SYLEKGTDAY
+224 
-234 FIRSEGMLTS
+234 
-244 LEDIE
+244 
-249 NTVVAQRGEAGLPIL
+249 
-264 VKDVAKVGFGKAV
+264 
-277 RYGAMTRNGEGEAVG
+277 
-292 GVMLLLKGANANQVV
+292 
-307 QDVKVQ
+307 
-313 MEIIGKTLPQGI
+313 
-325 KIVPYLDRSV
+325 
-335 LIGRSINTVEKNLIE
+335 
-350 GGLIVVFILVLL
+350 
-362 LGNWRA
+362 
-368 GLIVASV
+368 
-375 IPLCLLF
+375 
-382 AFALMHIFGVS
+382 
-393 ANLMSLGAIDFGLIV
+393 
-408 DGAVIIVESII
+408 
-419 HRLHSHRK
+419 
-427 GEELSQQAMDEEV
+427 
-440 GISAKAIFGSAAFG
+440 
-454 VIIIL
+454 
-459 IVYLPIMAL
+459 
-468 GGIEGKMFRPMAQTV
+468 
-483 SFAILGALILSLTY
+483 
-497 VPMMSALFLDK
+497 
-508 KISHEITIADRI
+508 
-520 MGFLYRGYQPI
+520 
-531 IHWALQQRKWV
+531 
-542 VIGAFG
+542 
-548 LFSASIALFMTLGG
+548 MTLGG

-649 LEEKM
+649 LEAKM
-654 DAALDVYPEVNFEFT
+654 DEALDVYPEVNFEFT

-704 EASRYIR
+704 EVSRYIR
-711 SIDGVGDIKVQQIDG
+711 NIDGVGDIKVQQIDG

-772 DLVIRMD
+772 DLVVRMD

-842 VADIQKAMKDK
+842 VADIQKVMKNK
-853 IVLPAGYYVTYGGTF
+853 ITLPAGYYVTYGGTF

-914 IGGVVALWLRGM
+914 IGGVVALWIRGM

-952 YFKQLADEGLGVE
+952 YFKQLAQEGLGVE

-973 LRFRPVIMTAAVAS
+973 LRFRPVIMTASVAS

-992 MALSHSPGA
+992 MALSQSPGA

-1020 LTLVVIPVVYSLVMG
+1020 LTLVVIPVVYSIVMG

-1057 SSTAS
+1057 SGIASS
-1062 GLRTPDFGLSTSDYR
+1062 GLY
-1077 LVTSDSRLSTKSRSD
+1077 
-1092 DPLTKSNSDDSPIST
+1092 
-1107 LYSPLSTLSLK
+1107 PLSTDHFLLSTVHCPLSTAGPARLSLK
-1118 ACLAQASQKNAL
+1118 ACLSLASTRNAL

-1155 VDAQYG
+1155 VDGQYG

-1205 TQNLVASSVK
+1205 TQNLVVSSVK

-1221 LAQQKNLQFLASQD
+1221 LAQQKNLEFLASQD

-1241 KRAATIKFEQGETN
+1241 KRAATIKFQQGETN

-1306 MESGATG
+1306 MESGAAG

-1347 RIGMTNQSIENVGGQ
+1347 RIGMTNQSIERVGGQ
-1362 NFIQAGLAIPIFGKG
+1362 NFVQAGLAIPIFGKG

-1387 QEEAFISQKIQAESA
+1387 QEEAFASQKIQAESA

-1414 AKYRASLAYYTATA
+1414 AKYRASLAYYTSTA
-1428 LPQAALLEKTALKS
+1428 LPQAILLEKTALKS

-1457 QQAWQIRESYIRE
+1457 QQAWQIRESYIQE

-1480 RQTLIGNE
+1480 RQTIIGNE

>member
-1 MINSIITFSI
+1 
-11 RNKLVI
+11 
-17 GLFVLGLIFW
+17 
-27 GGYSLRQLPIDA
+27 
-39 LPDITSNQVQVITQS
+39 
-54 PALATSEVE
+54 
-63 KFITYPLEI
+63 
-72 SLRTIPNVKD
+72 
-82 IRSVSRMGLSII
+82 MGLSII

-184 FGGDLKQYEVAVNPE
+184 FGGNLKQYEVAIDPE

-210 VFKAIQINNSNSGG
+210 VFKAIQLNNSNSGG

-249 NTVVAQRGEAGLPIL
+249 NTVVSQRGEAGLPIL

-335 LIGRSINTVEKNLIE
+335 LIGRAINTVEKNLIE

-362 LGNWRA
+362 LGNLRA

-427 GEELSQQAMDEEV
+427 GEELSQHAMDEEV

-497 VPMMSALFLDK
+497 VPMMSALFLSK

-520 MGFLYRGYQPI
+520 MGFLYGKYQPI
-531 IHWALQQRKWV
+531 INWALQQRKWV
-542 VIGAFG
+542 VIAAFG
-548 LFSASIALFMTLGG
+548 LFTASIALFMSLGG

-599 LKKFPTEIKQV
+599 MKKFPTEIKQV

-637 PSEWKNAETMEE
+637 VSEWKNAETMEE

-711 SIDGVGDIKVQQIDG
+711 QIDGVGDIKVQQIDG

-772 DLVIRMD
+772 DLVVRMD

-802 PLQEVADVNYEN
+802 PLQEVADVSYEN

-842 VADIQKAMKDK
+842 VADIQKVMKDK

-888 IFILLFFT
+888 IFVLLFFT
-896 FQSFLEASIIYLA
+896 FQSFLEAAIIYLA

-914 IGGVVALWLRGM
+914 IGGIVALWLRGM

-952 YFKQLADEGLGVE
+952 FFKQLADEGLSVE

-1020 LTLVVIPVVYSLVMG
+1020 LTLVVIPVVYSIVMG
-1035 RREQKLKA
+1035 RKEQKLKT

-1051 FILMSF
+1051 FVLLSF
-1057 SSTAS
+1057 SSFS
-1062 GLRTPDFGLSTSDYR
+1062 
-1077 LVTSDSRLSTKSRSD
+1077 VTKSHG
-1092 DPLTKSNSDDSPIST
+1092 DDSPIST

-1118 ACLAQASQKNAL
+1118 ACLSLASSRNAL

-1143 FINSGKELPKGT
+1143 FIQSGKELPKGT

-1161 KTQTSTSQDYTLM
+1161 KTQTYYSQDYTVM
-1174 FSQSIPWPTLLKAQ
+1174 ASQSIPWPSLLKAQ

-1197 MSEKRLKI
+1197 LSEKRLKI

-1221 LAQQKNLQFLASQD
+1221 LAQQKNIAFLASQD

-1241 KRAATIKFEQGETN
+1241 KRAATIKFQQGETN

-1266 REFQQKRIALEA
+1266 REFQQKRIALES

-1306 MESGATG
+1306 MESGPAE

-1324 LAEQVEHGKLLT
+1324 LSEQVEHGKLLT

-1347 RIGMTNQSIENVGGQ
+1347 RIGVTTQSIENVGGQ
-1362 NFIQAGLAIPIFGKG
+1362 NFVQAGLAIPIFGKG

-1387 QEEAFISQKIQAESA
+1387 QEEAFVSQKIQAESA

-1457 QQAWQIRESYIRE
+1457 QQAWQIRESYIQE

-1480 RQTLIGNE
+1480 RQTIIGNE

>member
-1 MINSIITFSI
+1 MINSIISFSI
-11 RNKLVI
+11 RNKLVV

-27 GGYSLRQLPIDA
+27 GGYSLSKLPIDA

-54 PALATSEVE
+54 PALAASEVE

-82 IRSVSRMGLSII
+82 IRSISRMGMSII

-124 GAGVPE
+124 GSGIPE
-130 MAPITT
+130 LAPITT

-159 DLRTYQDWLIKRQL
+159 DLRTYQDWIIKRQL

-184 FGGDLKQYEVAVNPE
+184 YGGHLKQYEVAVDPE

-204 NVSVNQ
+204 NVSVNE

-224 SYLEKGTDAY
+224 GYIEKGTDAY

-249 NTVVAQRGEAGLPIL
+249 NTVVSQRGEAGLPVL
-264 VKDVAKVGFGKAV
+264 VKDVAKVGFGKAI
-277 RYGAMTRNGEGEAVG
+277 RYGAMTRNGKGEAVG
-292 GVMLLLKGANANQVV
+292 AVMLLLKGANANQVV
-307 QDVKVQ
+307 QDVKAQ
-313 MEIIGKTLPQGI
+313 LEIIGKTLPQGVHV
-325 KIVPYLDRSV
+325 VPYLDRSV
-335 LIGRSINTVEKNLIE
+335 LIGRAINTVEKNLIE

-362 LGNWRA
+362 LGNLRA

-497 VPMMSALFLDK
+497 VPMMSALFLSK

-520 MGFLYRGYQPI
+520 MGFLYRGYQPL
-531 IHWALQQRKWV
+531 IHWALKQRKWV

-574 VETLLPTNASL
+574 VETILPTNASL
-585 SQSIKVNTAAQAML
+585 SQSIKINSAAQAML
-599 LKKFPTEIKQV
+599 LKEFPTEVKQI

-625 INSCDLIIQLKD
+625 VNACDLIIQLKD

-649 LEEKM
+649 LEAKM
-654 DAALDVYPEVNFEFT
+654 DEALDVYPEVNFEFT

-772 DLVIRMD
+772 DLVVRMD

-802 PLQEVADVNYEN
+802 PLQEVAEVNYEN

-842 VADIQKAMKDK
+842 VADIQKVMKNK
-853 IVLPAGYYVTYGGTF
+853 ITLPAGYYVTYGGTF

-888 IFILLFFT
+888 IFVLLFFT
-896 FQSFLEASIIYLA
+896 FQSFLEAAIIYLA

-952 YFKQLADEGLGVE
+952 FFKQLANEGLGVE

-1020 LTLVVIPVVYSLVMG
+1020 LTLVVIPVVYSIVMG

-1057 SSTAS
+1057 SSFAETKPEA
-1062 GLRTPDFGLSTSDYR
+1062 TKTQ
-1077 LVTSDSRLSTKSRSD
+1077 STKSRSD
-1092 DPLTKSNSDDSPIST
+1092 DPLTKSRSDDPR
-1107 LYSPLSTLSLK
+1107 LSLK
-1118 ACLAQASQKNAL
+1118 ACLSLASTRNAL

-1143 FINSGKELPKGT
+1143 LINSGKELPKGT

-1161 KTQTSTSQDYTLM
+1161 KTQTYYSQDFTVM
-1174 FSQSIPWPTLLKAQ
+1174 ASQSIPWPTLLKAQ
-1188 VKALTSAKV
+1188 VKSLTSAKV

-1221 LAQQKNLQFLASQD
+1221 LAQQKNLTFLASQD
-1235 SLYTQM
+1235 SLYTLM
-1241 KRAATIKFEQGETN
+1241 KRAATIKFQQGETN

-1306 MESGATG
+1306 MESGQAG

-1336 AVERERLKPDV
+1336 AVERERLKPDL
-1347 RIGMTNQSIENVGGQ
+1347 RIGVTTQSIENVGGQ
-1362 NFIQAGLAIPIFGKG
+1362 NFVQAGLAIPIFGKG
-1377 QKAKIASAKL
+1377 QKAKITSAKL
-1387 QEEAFISQKIQAESA
+1387 QEEAFVSQKIQAESA

-1414 AKYRASLAYYTATA
+1414 AKYRASLAYYTSTA

-1457 QQAWQIRESYIRE
+1457 QQAWQIRESYIQE

-1480 RQTLIGNE
+1480 RQTIIGNE

>member
-1 MINSIITFSI
+1 
-11 RNKLVI
+11 
-17 GLFVLGLIFW
+17 
-27 GGYSLRQLPIDA
+27 
-39 LPDITSNQVQVITQS
+39 
-54 PALATSEVE
+54 
-63 KFITYPLEI
+63 
-72 SLRTIPNVKD
+72 
-82 IRSVSRMGLSII
+82 
-94 TVVFEDE
+94 
-101 VATEVT
+101 
-107 RQQVAEKLKAAE
+107 
-119 PYLLQ
+119 
-124 GAGVPE
+124 
-130 MAPITT
+130 
-136 GLGEFFQY
+136 
-144 TLEVDPAFK
+144 
-153 DQYSLA
+153 
-159 DLRTYQDWLIKRQL
+159 LIKRQL

-184 FGGDLKQYEVAVNPE
+184 FGGNLKQYEIAVNPE

-204 NVSVNQ
+204 HVSVND
-210 VFKAIQINNSNSGG
+210 VFKAVSINNSNSGG

-249 NTVVAQRGEAGLPIL
+249 NTVVSQRGEAGLPIL

-307 QDVKVQ
+307 QDVKAQ
-313 MEIIGKTLPQGI
+313 MDIIGKTLPQGI

-335 LIGRSINTVEKNLIE
+335 LIGRAINTVEKNLIE

-362 LGNWRA
+362 LGNLRA

-497 VPMMSALFLDK
+497 VPMMSALFLSK
-508 KISHEITIADRI
+508 KISHEVTIADRI
-520 MGFLYRGYQPI
+520 MGFLYGKYQPLI
-531 IHWALQQRKWV
+531 NFALKQRKWV

-548 LFSASIALFMTLGG
+548 LFSASIALFMSLGG

-574 VETLLPTNASL
+574 VETILPTNASL
-585 SQSIKVNTAAQAML
+585 SQSIKINNAAQAML
-599 LKKFPTEIKQV
+599 LKKFPTEINQI

-637 PSEWKNAETMEE
+637 PSVWKNAETMEE

-654 DAALDVYPEVNFEFT
+654 DKELDAFPEVSFEFT

-711 SIDGVGDIKVQQIDG
+711 SIEGVGDIKVQQIEG

-772 DLVIRMD
+772 DLVVRMD

-802 PLQEVADVNYEN
+802 PLQEVAEVGYEN

-842 VADIQKAMKDK
+842 VADIQKVMKNK
-853 IVLPAGYYVTYGGTF
+853 ITLPAGYYVTYGGTF

-888 IFILLFFT
+888 IFVLLFFT
-896 FQSFLEASIIYLA
+896 FQSFLEAAIIYLA

-952 YFKQLADEGLGVE
+952 FFKQLADEGLGVE

-1020 LTLVVIPVVYSLVMG
+1020 LTLVVIPVVYSIVMG
-1035 RREQKLKA
+1035 RREAKLKA
-1043 KGLGMIVL
+1043 KGLGMIAL
-1051 FILMSF
+1051 FILLSF
-1057 SSTAS
+1057 STFA
-1062 GLRTPDFGLSTSDYR
+1062 
-1077 LVTSDSRLSTKSRSD
+1077 VTKSRSD
-1092 DPLTKSNSDDSPIST
+1092 DPVTKTKSTKSLSDDT
-1107 LYSPLSTLSLK
+1107 RLSLK
-1118 ACLAQASQKNAL
+1118 ACLARASQKNAL
-1130 LATGLAD
+1130 LATGIAD

-1143 FINSGKELPKGT
+1143 LINSGKELPKGT

-1161 KTQTSTSQDYTLM
+1161 KTQTFSSQDYTVM
-1174 FSQSIPWPTLLKAQ
+1174 ASQSIPWPTLLKAQ

-1197 MSEKRLKI
+1197 LSEKRLKI

-1221 LAQQKNLQFLASQD
+1221 LAQQKNLVFLASQD
-1235 SLYTQM
+1235 SLYSQM
-1241 KRAATIKFEQGETN
+1241 KRAATIKFQQGETN

-1266 REFQQKRIALEA
+1266 REFQQKRLSLEA

-1296 FEIEGKESLA
+1296 FTIEGLEPLT
-1306 MESGATG
+1306 MESGIVAF
-1313 LDLSKNPTIEL
+1313 DPAKNPTIEL

-1336 AVERERLKPDV
+1336 SVERERLKPDV
-1347 RIGMTNQSIENVGGQ
+1347 RIGVTTQSIDNIGGQ
-1362 NFIQAGLAIPIFGKG
+1362 NFVQAGLAIPIFGKG

-1387 QEEAFISQKIQAESA
+1387 QEEAFVSQKIQTESA

-1414 AKYRASLAYYTATA
+1414 AKYRASLAYYTTTA
-1428 LPQAALLEKTALKS
+1428 LPQAILLEKTALKS

-1457 QQAWQIRESYIRE
+1457 QQAWQIRESYLQE

-1480 RQTLIGNE
+1480 RQTIIGNE

>member
-1 MINSIITFSI
+1 MINSIISFSI
-11 RNKLVI
+11 RNKLVV

-27 GGYSLRQLPIDA
+27 GGYSLSKLPIDA

-54 PALATSEVE
+54 PALAASEVE

-82 IRSVSRMGLSII
+82 IRSISRMGMSII

-124 GAGVPE
+124 GSGIPE
-130 MAPITT
+130 LAPITT

-159 DLRTYQDWLIKRQL
+159 DLRTYQDWIIKRQL

-184 FGGDLKQYEVAVNPE
+184 YGGHLKQYEVAVDPE

-204 NVSVNQ
+204 NVSVNE

-224 SYLEKGTDAY
+224 GYLEKGTDAY

-249 NTVVAQRGEAGLPIL
+249 NTVVSQRGEAGLPVL
-264 VKDVAKVGFGKAV
+264 VKDVAKVGFGKAI
-277 RYGAMTRNGEGEAVG
+277 RYGAMTRNGKGEAVG
-292 GVMLLLKGANANQVV
+292 AVMLLLKGANANQVV
-307 QDVKVQ
+307 QDVKAQ
-313 MEIIGKTLPQGI
+313 LEIIGKTLPQGVHVI
-325 KIVPYLDRSV
+325 PYLDRSV
-335 LIGRSINTVEKNLIE
+335 LIGRAINTVEKNLIE

-362 LGNWRA
+362 LGNLRA

-497 VPMMSALFLDK
+497 VPMMSALFLSK

-520 MGFLYRGYQPI
+520 MGFLYRGYQPL
-531 IHWALQQRKWV
+531 IHWALKQRKWV

-574 VETLLPTNASL
+574 VETILPTNASL
-585 SQSIKVNTAAQAML
+585 SQSIKINSAAQAML
-599 LKKFPTEIKQV
+599 LKKFPTEVKQI

-625 INSCDLIIQLKD
+625 VNACDLIIQLKD

-649 LEEKM
+649 LEAKM

-772 DLVIRMD
+772 DLVVRMD

-802 PLQEVADVNYEN
+802 PLQEVAEVNYEN

-842 VADIQKAMKDK
+842 VADIQKVMKNK
-853 IVLPAGYYVTYGGTF
+853 ITLPAGYYVTYGGTF

-888 IFILLFFT
+888 IFVLLFFT
-896 FQSFLEASIIYLA
+896 FQSFLEAAIIYLA

-952 YFKQLADEGLGVE
+952 FFKQLANEGLGVE

-1020 LTLVVIPVVYSLVMG
+1020 LTLVVIPVVYSIVMG

-1057 SSTAS
+1057 SSFAETKPEA
-1062 GLRTPDFGLSTSDYR
+1062 TKTQ
-1077 LVTSDSRLSTKSRSD
+1077 STKSRSD
-1092 DPLTKSNSDDSPIST
+1092 DPLTKSRSDDPR
-1107 LYSPLSTLSLK
+1107 LSLK
-1118 ACLAQASQKNAL
+1118 TCLSLASTRNAL

-1137 VKTAEA
+1137 IKTAEA
-1143 FINSGKELPKGT
+1143 LINSGKELPKGT

-1161 KTQTSTSQDYTLM
+1161 KTQTYYSQDFTVM
-1174 FSQSIPWPTLLKAQ
+1174 ASQSIPWPTLLKAQ
-1188 VKALTSAKV
+1188 VKSLTSAKV
-1197 MSEKRLKI
+1197 LSEKRLKI

-1221 LAQQKNLQFLASQD
+1221 LAQQKNLTFLASQD
-1235 SLYTQM
+1235 SLYTLM
-1241 KRAATIKFEQGETN
+1241 KRAATIKFQQGETN

-1266 REFQQKRIALEA
+1266 REFQQKRLSLEA

-1306 MESGATG
+1306 MESGQAG

-1336 AVERERLKPDV
+1336 AVERERLKPDL
-1347 RIGMTNQSIENVGGQ
+1347 RIGVTTQSIENVGGQ
-1362 NFIQAGLAIPIFGKG
+1362 NFVQAGLAIPIFGKG

-1387 QEEAFISQKIQAESA
+1387 QEEAFVSQKIQAESA

-1414 AKYRASLAYYTATA
+1414 AKYRASLAYYTSTA

-1457 QQAWQIRESYIRE
+1457 QQAWQIRESYIQE

-1480 RQTLIGNE
+1480 RQTIIGNE

>member
-1 MINSIITFSI
+1 MINSIISFSI
-11 RNKLVI
+11 RNKLVV

-27 GGYSLRQLPIDA
+27 GGYSLSKLPIDA

-184 FGGDLKQYEVAVNPE
+184 FGGNLKQYEVAVNPE

-204 NVSVNQ
+204 NVSVNE

-249 NTVVAQRGEAGLPIL
+249 NTVVAQRGDAGLPIL

-335 LIGRSINTVEKNLIE
+335 LIGRAINTVEKNLIE

-427 GEELSQQAMDEEV
+427 GEELSQHAMDEEV

-497 VPMMSALFLDK
+497 VPMMSALFLSK
-508 KISHEITIADRI
+508 KISHKITIADRI
-520 MGFLYRGYQPI
+520 MGFLYGKYQPI
-531 IHWALQQRKWV
+531 IHWALKQRKWV

-548 LFSASIALFMTLGG
+548 LFSASIALFMSLGG

-599 LKKFPTEIKQV
+599 MKKFPTEIKQV

-649 LEEKM
+649 LEAKM
-654 DAALDVYPEVNFEFT
+654 DKALDVYPEVNFEFT

-704 EASRYIR
+704 EASRFIR
-711 SIDGVGDIKVQQIDG
+711 QIDGVGDIKVQQIDG

-772 DLVIRMD
+772 DLVVRMD

-802 PLQEVADVNYEN
+802 PLQEVADVSYEN

-842 VADIQKAMKDK
+842 VADIQKVMKDK

-888 IFILLFFT
+888 IFVLLFFT
-896 FQSFLEASIIYLA
+896 FQSFLEAAIIYLA

-952 YFKQLADEGLGVE
+952 FFKQLADEGLSVE

-992 MALSHSPGA
+992 MALSHLPGA

-1020 LTLVVIPVVYSLVMG
+1020 LTLVVIPVVYSIVMG

-1057 SSTAS
+1057 SSFAS
-1062 GLRTPDFGLSTSDYR
+1062 GLRPSAFGLVSSGLR
-1077 LVTSDSRLSTKSRSD
+1077 
-1092 DPLTKSNSDDSPIST
+1092 
-1107 LYSPLSTLSLK
+1107 TLSLRT
-1118 ACLAQASQKNAL
+1118 CLSQASSRNAL

-1161 KTQTSTSQDYTLM
+1161 KTQTYYSQDYTVM
-1174 FSQSIPWPTLLKAQ
+1174 ASQSIPWPTLLKAQ
-1188 VKALTSAKV
+1188 VKSLTSAKV

-1221 LAQQKNLQFLASQD
+1221 LAQQKNLAFLASQD

-1241 KRAATIKFEQGETN
+1241 KRAATIKFQQGETN

-1266 REFQQKRIALEA
+1266 REFQQKRLSLEA

-1296 FEIEGKESLA
+1296 FVIEGKEPLT
-1306 MESGATG
+1306 MESGPAG

-1324 LAEQVEHGKLLT
+1324 LSEQVEHGKLLT
-1336 AVERERLKPDV
+1336 SVEKERLKPDV
-1347 RIGMTNQSIENVGGQ
+1347 RIGVTSQSIENVGGQ
-1362 NFIQAGLAIPIFGKG
+1362 NFVQAGLAIPIFGKG

-1428 LPQAALLEKTALKS
+1428 LPQAELLEKTALKS

-1457 QQAWQIRESYIRE
+1457 QQAWQIRESYILE

-1480 RQTLIGNE
+1480 RQTIIGNE

>member
-1 MINSIITFSI
+1 MINSIISFSI
-11 RNKLVI
+11 RNKLVV

-27 GGYSLRQLPIDA
+27 GGYSLSKLPIDA

-184 FGGDLKQYEVAVNPE
+184 FGGNLKQYEVAVNPE

-204 NVSVNQ
+204 NVSVNE

-249 NTVVAQRGEAGLPIL
+249 NTVVSQRGEAGLPIL

-335 LIGRSINTVEKNLIE
+335 LIGRAINTVEKNLIE

-362 LGNWRA
+362 LGNLRA

-497 VPMMSALFLDK
+497 VPMMSALFLSK

-520 MGFLYRGYQPI
+520 MGFLYGKYQPI
-531 IHWALQQRKWV
+531 IHWALKQRKWV

-649 LEEKM
+649 LEAKM

-711 SIDGVGDIKVQQIDG
+711 QIDGVGDIKVQQIDG

-772 DLVIRMD
+772 DLVVRMD

-802 PLQEVADVNYEN
+802 PLQEVADVSYEN

-842 VADIQKAMKDK
+842 VADIQKVMKEK

-888 IFILLFFT
+888 IFVLLFFT
-896 FQSFLEASIIYLA
+896 FQSFLEAAIIYLA

-952 YFKQLADEGLGVE
+952 FFKQLADEGLSVE

-1020 LTLVVIPVVYSLVMG
+1020 LTLVVIPVVYSIVMG

-1057 SSTAS
+1057 SSFS
-1062 GLRTPDFGLSTSDYR
+1062 
-1077 LVTSDSRLSTKSRSD
+1077 VTKSHG
-1092 DPLTKSNSDDSPIST
+1092 DDSPIST

-1143 FINSGKELPKGT
+1143 FIQSGKELPKGT

-1161 KTQTSTSQDYTLM
+1161 KTQTYYSQDYTVM
-1174 FSQSIPWPTLLKAQ
+1174 ASQSIPWPTLLKAQ
-1188 VKALTSAKV
+1188 VKSLTSAKV

-1221 LAQQKNLQFLASQD
+1221 LAQQKNLTFLASQD
-1235 SLYTQM
+1235 SLYTLM
-1241 KRAATIKFEQGETN
+1241 KRAATIKFQQGETN

-1306 MESGATG
+1306 MESGAAG

-1324 LAEQVEHGKLLT
+1324 LSEQVEHGKLLT
-1336 AVERERLKPDV
+1336 AVERERLKPDL
-1347 RIGMTNQSIENVGGQ
+1347 RIGLTTQSIENVGGQ
-1362 NFIQAGLAIPIFGKG
+1362 NFVQAGLAIPIFGKG

-1387 QEEAFISQKIQAESA
+1387 QEEAFVSQKIQAESA

-1457 QQAWQIRESYIRE
+1457 QQAWQIRESYIQE